1 MCRGRRGRVMA
12 GDFPE
17 LLTQAQA
24 ARYLGIGV
32 RSVARMMAAGELP
45 VRSVGRDLRI
55 VRRALD
61 RMNEAQRPE
70 REATLAL
77 LRRRAG

>member
-1 MCRGRRGRVMA
+1 MT
-12 GDFPE
+12 DFPE

-70 REATLAL
+70 REATLSL